1 MSLAI
6 DNVGAQTAS
15 LCYDILSGSTAA
27 GDLGLPVSDSKTQA
41 GRLVPLAG
49 APNRPIDQSSAP
61 RHVETLRVS
70 FSTTF
75 YAHKAASQR
84 LLDRCTALLE
94 SGSLR
99 PARTQF
105 VEGGLEGI
113 EKGLDD
119 LRNGRVAGGYKLV
132 ACLADTKRI

>member
-1 MSLAI
+1 MRLAI
-6 DNVGAQTAS
+6 DNVGPQTAG
-15 LCYDILSGSTAA
+15 LCFDILSGSGSV
-27 GDLGLPVSDSKTQA
+27 GDPQRSSSEALGPTS
-41 GRLVPLAG
+41 RLVPLAG
-49 APNRPIDQSSAP
+49 APRSTTKQENRA

-75 YAHKAASQR
+75 YANKAASQR
-84 LLDRCTALLE
+84 LLDRYTALLE
-94 SGSLR
+94 SGNLR

-105 VEGGLEGI
+105 VEGGFEGI

-132 ACLADTKRI
+132 ARLADSNRI